1 MTEFRDELRYTREH
15 EWAKEKKR
23 PHRRRHHRGVG
34 IGADTNAEVRLSP
47 ELINTDPYGR
57 GWLVKVGG
65 GPGQLEELMAA
76 AYRSFVSAEES
87 RAG

>member
-1 MTEFRDELRYTREH
+1 LGEVESTKSVADVYSPVSGL
-15 EWAKEKKR
+15 
-23 PHRRRHHRGVG
+23 V
-34 IGADTNAEVRLSP
+34 ADTNAEVRLSP

-57 GWLVKVGG
+57 GWLVKVEG

-76 AYRSFVSAEES
+76 AYRSLVSAEES

>member
-1 MTEFRDELRYTREH
+1 M
-15 EWAKEKKR
+15 
-23 PHRRRHHRGVG
+23 V
-34 IGADTNAEVRLSP
+34 ADTNAEVRLSP

-57 GWLVKVGG
+57 GWLVKVEG

-76 AYRSFVSAEES
+76 AYRSLVSAEES